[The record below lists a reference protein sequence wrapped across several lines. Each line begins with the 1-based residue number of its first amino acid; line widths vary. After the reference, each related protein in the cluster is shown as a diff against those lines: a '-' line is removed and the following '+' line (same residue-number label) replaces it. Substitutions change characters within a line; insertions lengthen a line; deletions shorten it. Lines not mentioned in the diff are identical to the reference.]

1 MVSALVCDATMRI
14 SYGVKKIRKH
24 LLPRPALTSP
34 ITTTSRAAA
43 AVLML
48 PSSSSARGQDVATRH
63 FHLQLAPALASSSAA
78 EAARSE
84 EWRPITRPGASV
96 QMVHTRREVAR
107 LDTAVVGRSA
117 ISLVLGSFSMKYKYP
132 NWIQIPLLDT
142 QVYYSCLC
150 SLCYFHGRA
159 ALVVV
164 NSEQNTVSG
173 PKLCKQHP
181 RLATDR
187 VTRWLRWLWAA
198 VTRVRPRHQRVA
210 AATSRNHCSFRVI

>member
-1 MVSALVCDATMRI
+1 MSKRSENICCRAPPSPAPSRPPAGRRRRSSCSPPHPLLGGKMSPPGI
-14 SYGVKKIRKH
+14 S
-24 LLPRPALTSP
+24 PPTE
-34 ITTTSRAAA
+34 
-43 AVLML
+43 
-48 PSSSSARGQDVATRH
+48 
-63 FHLQLAPALASSSAA
+63 SSSAA

-107 LDTAVVGRSA
+107 LDTALVGRSA
-117 ISLVLGSFSMKYKYP
+117 ISLVLSSFSMKYKYP
-132 NWIQIPLLDT
+132 NWIQIPLSDT

-164 NSEQNTVSG
+164 NTVSG

-181 RLATDR
+181 RLQDG
-187 VTRWLRWLWAA
+187 
-198 VTRVRPRHQRVA
+198 
-210 AATSRNHCSFRVI
+210 CDG